1 MMDIRK
7 LLYDKLNTDK
17 TLTALLVK
25 NGIYT
30 TYSEDAGTYPVVVIS
45 LVDDVPAIH
54 ADNVELASKT
64 RFQISIITTD
74 AEYDEIENIVR
85 RDMAELGAMRRLT
98 TEFRENNIHYR
109 ILQFVIPNLEE

>member
-1 MMDIRK
+1 MDIRK
-7 LLYDKLNTDK
+7 LLYEKLNSDE
-17 TLTALLVK
+17 ALLNLLAS

-54 ADNVELASKT
+54 ADNSEFASVT

-74 AEYDEIENIVR
+74 AEFDLIESLVKK
-85 RDMAELGAMRRLT
+85 DLFELGAMRRLT
-98 TEFRENNIHYR
+98 TEFREDNLHYR
-109 ILQFVIPNLEE
+109 ILQFTIPNLEG

>member
-1 MMDIRK
+1 MDIRK
-7 LLYDKLNTDK
+7 ILYEKLNNDK
-17 TLTALLVK
+17 ELTALLAS

-54 ADNVELASKT
+54 ADNTELASTT

-74 AEYDEIENIVR
+74 AEFDEIENIVKK
-85 RDMAELGAMRRLT
+85 DMLELGAMRRLS
-98 TEFRENNIHYR
+98 TEFRENDLHYR
-109 ILQFVIPNLEE
+109 ILQFVIPNLEG